1 MKEQLS
7 IALEPLVEVSGG
19 YKSGLRTFLPKLAM
33 AITLFVMLLVAVECI
48 CYLLLQQQMST
59 SGEERN
65 FPRSL
70 YKNKPWVDELWREWE
85 KLGSESQYKAYV
97 VWRGSPHQGA
107 LVNVDSEGLR
117 FTAHSDCSAGNY
129 TIWMFGNSALF
140 GKGSRDWE
148 TIPSLLAARYEASG
162 RKVCVKNYG
171 ERGWVGTQELIQL
184 MLALKSNPQ
193 RPDLVI
199 FYDGIAD
206 AFLPYETAAGDVHG
220 NYETMRSWFTEG
232 RELKKPGFAYLEKS
246 NTYRELLRITTRWDR
261 SGAAH
266 AHAATPGTPQDLA
279 RQTVESYVKNTDIG
293 EALAQKFGFRCVF
306 FLQPTALIAA
316 KPLTTEEQRVGDNEE
331 NANPGIRAV
340 FRATYQIFQSLQQ
353 PDYFYL
359 GDIFSDHP
367 ERLFIDTSHVT
378 PEANEIIAAAM
389 YHDID
394 EAGIGKSNSSKSGID
409 SKGAN

>member
-1 MKEQLS
+1 MS
-7 IALEPLVEVSGG
+7 IALEPIVEVSGG
-19 YKSGLRTFLPKLAM
+19 YKSGLRNFLPKLAV
-33 AITLFVMLLVAVECI
+33 AITLFVLLLIAVECL
-48 CYLLLQQQMST
+48 CYLLLQKQTST
-59 SGEERN
+59 TGEEHN
-65 FPRSL
+65 FPRAL
-70 YKNKPWVDELWREWE
+70 YKNKPWVNELWREWE

-97 VWRGSPHQGA
+97 VWRGGPHQGA

-129 TIWMFGNSALF
+129 TIWMFGNSVLF

-148 TIPSLLAARYEASG
+148 TIPSLLAELYEKSG

-193 RPDLVI
+193 KPDLVI
-199 FYDGIAD
+199 FYDGVAD

-220 NYETMRSWFTEG
+220 NYETMRSWFTDA

-246 NTYRELLRITTRWDR
+246 NTYRELLRVANRWGR
-261 SGAAH
+261 AGVEH
-266 AHAATPGTPQDLA
+266 AHAATPGSPQELA
-279 RQTVESYVKNTDIG
+279 RRTVESYIKNIDIG
-293 EALAQKFGFRCVF
+293 EALAQKFGFRCAF
-306 FLQPTALIAA
+306 FLQPSALIAA
-316 KPLTTEEQRVGDNEE
+316 KPLTTDEQRVGDNEE
-331 NANPGIRAV
+331 NTNPGIRAV
-340 FRATYQIFQSLQQ
+340 FRATYEAFQSLQQ

-359 GDIFSDHP
+359 GDIFRDHP

-389 YHDID
+389 FQDID
-394 EAGIGKSNSSKSGID
+394 KAGIGSSSPKSAINSNGR
-409 SKGAN
+409 N